1 MSKNRFCI
9 PNFKFKLCASSK
21 KNKNHDYSYYGDET
35 KQEKSPKST
44 QMLTNSPILLKKRLY
59 PENVENYDYTDENI
73 YDLTQANFLDDIKPT
88 GNQDN
93 TSGFINSNILL
104 FATQSTVEELNDN
117 QMQKDENDGLAL
129 NAPNNDSL
137 YVCCIAYTARFEGD
151 IDLNFSDRVKLIHA
165 NQDYALV
172 KNILNDKC
180 GYVPV
185 YCIQTITKFLDQ
197 IKYY

>member
-21 KNKNHDYSYYGDET
+21 KNKNQDYSYYGDET
-35 KQEKSPKST
+35 KQEYSPKST
-44 QMLTNSPILLKKRLY
+44 QQLTNSPIVLTKRLY

-73 YDLTQANFLDDIKPT
+73 YDSTQPNFLDDIKDK
-88 GNQDN
+88 DN
-93 TSGFINSNILL
+93 SSRFINSNILL
-104 FATQSTVEELNDN
+104 FATQTTVEELNHN
-117 QMQKDENDGLAL
+117 QSVKDENDGLAL
-129 NAPNNDSL
+129 NFETTDTL
-137 YVCCIAYTARFEGD
+137 YVCCIAYTAKFEGD
-151 IDLNFSDRVKLIHA
+151 ISLNFSDRVKLIHA
-165 NQDYALV
+165 NHDYALV

-180 GYVPV
+180 GYVPL